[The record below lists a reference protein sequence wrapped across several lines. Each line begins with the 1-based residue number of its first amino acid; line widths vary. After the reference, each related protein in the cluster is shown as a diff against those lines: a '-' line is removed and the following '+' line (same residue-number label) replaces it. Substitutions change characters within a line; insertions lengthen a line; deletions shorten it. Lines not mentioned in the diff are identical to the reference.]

1 MLMSPDFS
9 VIETCYAFSNSLQ
22 CLLMNTA
29 LESHWSV
36 KLFLEQNNILILGLC
51 VCDDLLFTEQLDHHQ
66 NLAGLVTWWNF
77 QDLL

>member
-1 MLMSPDFS
+1 MWVSLDCS
-9 VIETCYAFSNSLQ
+9 VTETCYAFSNSLQ
-22 CLLMNTA
+22 CLLMNTTF
-29 LESHWSV
+29 ESHWSV

-51 VCDDLLFTEQLDHHQ
+51 VCDDFLSTEQLDRHQ